1 MIRRQMGENKS
12 IVAVSTPPGSGG
24 IAVIRVSGPDALS
37 LLSQLWKGKA
47 PEEFISHSAH
57 LGWVVDSEGNDID
70 QVVATYYQAPNSY
83 TGEDIIELSC
93 HGSPWIQKV
102 IVNRFIEAGATAA
115 GAGEFTKRAFE
126 NGRLDLAQAEGV
138 ADLIASSS
146 KASAR
151 LAATQLRGD
160 FSRNLQNLRSKLIDI
175 GSLLELE
182 LDFSEEDVEFADR
195 SQLISLAKEI
205 LEVVSRLAES
215 FRAGRAFKEG
225 VPVAIAGIPN
235 AGKSTLL
242 NALIG
247 EDKAIVSD
255 IAGTTRDVIE
265 DTVEFSG
272 MLFRFFDTA
281 GLRDSDD
288 KVESIGIDRARQKIS
303 EAFLVLRL
311 FDPSADLKEQ
321 MEVLEKTS
329 KESDSENYCSNQNSV
344 QLGNPRH
351 EINVV
356 TKQDEGETFKGEG
369 WKELLEA
376 SNTIKISAK
385 TGKGLDELKTMI
397 KDSVTED
404 FNPEREIIVTNAR
417 HYEAL
422 LKAKA
427 PLERLIEGLE
437 SGVSGDFLAQDLRE
451 AEHYLGEITGE
462 VSSTDIL
469 HTIFSRY
476 CIGK

>member
-1 MIRRQMGENKS
+1 MGENKS

-47 PEEFISHSAH
+47 PEEFKSHSAH
-57 LGWVVDSEGNDID
+57 LGWVVDNESNDID

-93 HGSPWIQKV
+93 HGSPWIQKA
-102 IVNRFIEAGATAA
+102 IVNRFIEVGATAA

-138 ADLIASSS
+138 ADLIAASS

-160 FSRNLQNLRSKLIDI
+160 FSRNLKNLRSKLIDI

-195 SQLISLAKEI
+195 SQLISLAREI
-205 LEVVSRLAES
+205 LEVVSRMAES

-469 HTIFSRY
+469 HTIFARY

>member
-1 MIRRQMGENKS
+1 MGENKS

-37 LLSQLWKGKA
+37 LLARLWKGKA
-47 PEEFISHSAH
+47 PEEFQSHTAH
-57 LGWVVDSEGNDID
+57 LGWLLDGDGSDID
-70 QVVATYYQAPNSY
+70 QVVVTYFKAPNSY
-83 TGEDIIELSC
+83 TGEDVIEISC
-93 HGSPWIQKV
+93 HGSPWIQKA
-102 IVNRFIEAGATAA
+102 IVNRFIEVGARAA

-138 ADLIASSS
+138 ADLIAASS

-160 FSRNLQNLRSKLIDI
+160 FSRKLQNLRGKLIDI

-205 LEVVSRLAES
+205 LGVVVHLAES

-225 VPVAIAGIPN
+225 VPIAIAGIPN

-247 EDKAIVSD
+247 DDKAIVSD

-265 DTVEFSG
+265 DTVEISG
-272 MLFRFFDTA
+272 ILVRFFDTA
-281 GLRDSDD
+281 GLRDSED
-288 KVESIGIDRARQKIS
+288 KVESIGIERARQKIS

-311 FDPSADLKEQ
+311 FDPSANLEEQ
-321 MEVLEKTS
+321 MAMLKKS
-329 KESDSENYCSNQNSV
+329 SPESNPESISTTHTTV
-344 QLGNPRH
+344 QSGH
-351 EINVV
+351 GSYEINVI
-356 TKQDEGETFKGEG
+356 TKEDIGNIPEGEG
-369 WKELLEA
+369 WRELMQA
-376 SNTIKISAK
+376 DNTVIISAK
-385 TGKGLDELKTMI
+385 TGKGLDELKEKI
-397 KDSVTED
+397 KATVTED
-404 FNPEREIIVTNAR
+404 FNPEREMVVTNAR

-437 SGVSGDFLAQDLRE
+437 SGISGDFLAQDLRE
-451 AEHYLGEITGE
+451 AQHYLGEITGE

-469 HTIFSRY
+469 HTIFARY

>member
-1 MIRRQMGENKS
+1 MGENKS

-24 IAVIRVSGPDALS
+24 IAVIRVSGPDAIS

-47 PEEFISHSAH
+47 PEEFKSHSAH

-93 HGSPWIQKV
+93 HGSPWIQKA
-102 IVNRFIEAGATAA
+102 IVNLFIEAGATAA

-138 ADLIASSS
+138 ADLIAASS

-160 FSRNLQNLRSKLIDI
+160 FSRNLKNLRSKLIDI

-195 SQLISLAKEI
+195 SQLIALAREI

-288 KVESIGIDRARQKIS
+288 KVESIGIDRARKKIS

-329 KESDSENYCSNQNSV
+329 HEADQENNCSNQKSA

-356 TKQDEGETFKGEG
+356 TKQDIGETFKGEG

-376 SNTIKISAK
+376 DNTIMISAK
-385 TGKGLDELKTMI
+385 TGKGLDELKSMI

-404 FNPEREIIVTNAR
+404 FNPEREMIVTNAR

-427 PLERLIEGLE
+427 PLIRLIEGLE

-469 HTIFSRY
+469 HTIFARY